1 MLGNFQ
7 FLYFDFILTTSLA
20 IVMGDIEPTDKVHPH
35 RPLSK
40 ILTPKNLIPLF
51 LQLLVCALIQIGS
64 LYYLELQDWQVFL
77 YCILIYKTLY
87 YLLKIC

>member
-20 IVMGDIEPTDKVHPH
+20 IVMGDIGPTDKVHPH

-40 ILTPKNLIPLF
+40 ILTAKNLIPLF
-51 LQLLVCALIQIGS
+51 MQLFVCGLIQRGS
-64 LYYLELQDWQVFL
+64 LYYLELQHWQVFNYIIL
-77 YCILIYKTLY
+77 YLII
-87 YLLKIC
+87 KITIPN

>member
-7 FLYFDFILTTSLA
+7 FLYFDFVLTTSLA
-20 IVMGDIEPTDKVHPH
+20 IVMGDIEPTDTVHPH

-51 LQLLVCALIQIGS
+51 LQLAVCALIQRGS
-64 LYYLELQDWQVFL
+64 LFYLQLQAWQVL
-77 YCILIYKTLY
+77 YCILPFKKYCDY
-87 YLLKIC
+87 FN